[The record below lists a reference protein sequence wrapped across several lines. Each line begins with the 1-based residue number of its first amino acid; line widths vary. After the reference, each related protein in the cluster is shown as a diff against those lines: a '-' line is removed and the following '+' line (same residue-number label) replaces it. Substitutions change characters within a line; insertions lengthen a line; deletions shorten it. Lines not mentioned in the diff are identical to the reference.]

1 MQNIQCPFCES
12 LNVRKMDDT
21 KFECAECSRLFDA
34 EDIRREKL
42 RHRLSPLL
50 SGTSEESPRGV
61 SVAIGEEE
69 ACGLSSLELPEIREV
84 FLFDDGTM
92 WFHVYG
98 GVDVEGNKLWEN
110 IDHLSVADLEKLV
123 SSLERDN

>member
-42 RHRLSPLL
+42 RHRLSPL
-50 SGTSEESPRGV
+50 RGV